1 MDTKELRLG
10 NYVKLSEDY
19 QYVGVEIP
27 AGTICKVHAISLNSL
42 YLECHVNGG
51 TFYGEVP
58 ISTVEPIS
66 LTEGLLLKCGFNVE
80 YYEFQIKEQRLL
92 TMNDFWI
99 LYNSRTNFYGV
110 MRSNE
115 VFTQVE
121 YLHQLQNIY
130 LDLVGK
136 ELEIGYEYQIN
147 EMSLI

>member
-10 NYVKLSEDY
+10 NCVMLSKDY

-27 AGTICKVHAISLNSL
+27 TGTVCKVKAINLNSL
-42 YLECHVNGG
+42 YLECDVSNG
-51 TFYGEVP
+51 TFYGDVP
-58 ISTVEPIS
+58 VSMIDYIP

-110 MRSNE
+110 MLSNR
-115 VFTQVE
+115 VFKQIE
-121 YLHQLQNIY
+121 YLNQLQNIY
-130 LDLVGK
+130 FDLAGI
-136 ELEIGYEYQIN
+136 ELKVN
-147 EMSLI
+147 L

>member
-1 MDTKELRLG
+1 MEAKELRLG
-10 NYVKLSEDY
+10 NYVKLSKDH
-19 QYVGVEIP
+19 QYVGIKIP
-27 AGTICKVHAISLNSL
+27 AGTICKVKAINLNSL
-42 YLECHVNGG
+42 YLECDVSNG
-51 TFYGEVP
+51 TFYGDVP
-58 ISTVEPIS
+58 VSMIDYIP

>member
-10 NYVKLSEDY
+10 NYVKLSKDY

-58 ISTVEPIS
+58 ISMVGPIS
-66 LTEGLLLKCGFNVE
+66 LTEGLLLMCGFNVE

-92 TMNDFWI
+92 TIEDFWI
-99 LYNSRTNFYGV
+99 LYNTRTNFYGV
-110 MRSNE
+110 MRSNR
-115 VFTQVE
+115 VFKQIE
-121 YLHQLQNIY
+121 YLNQLQNIY
-130 LDLVGK
+130 FDLAGI
-136 ELEIGYEYQIN
+136 ELKVN
-147 EMSLI
+147 L

>member
-10 NYVKLSEDY
+10 NYVKLSKDY

-58 ISTVEPIS
+58 ISMVEPIS
-66 LTEGLLLKCGFNVE
+66 LTEGLLLKCGFNIE

-92 TMNDFWI
+92 TCL
-99 LYNSRTNFYGV
+99 LYTSDAAD
-110 MRSNE
+110 E
-115 VFTQVE
+115 
-121 YLHQLQNIY
+121 
-130 LDLVGK
+130 
-136 ELEIGYEYQIN
+136 
-147 EMSLI
+147 